1 MTIRAI
7 LYDLDGTLRIGRPLG
22 RQFFADRVTEL
33 GIAITDETRRR
44 AARWEHSYWAESAE
58 LRADRALFGESEAFW
73 ANYSSRQ
80 LLALGVESEQAK
92 ALGPQINRYMSE
104 HFHPEDVLMQGVQ
117 ETLTCLRETGLT
129 LGVISNREEPFGEY
143 LNELGIGE
151 YFDFSLAAGDVNSW
165 KPNKE
170 IFLHGLKMGNL
181 QATETIYVGDNYY
194 ADVVGARNAGLNPV
208 LIDPEN
214 LFDAPGCPVIQ
225 SHHELIP
232 LLEQRELWPGNE
244 K

>member
-151 YFDFSLAAGDVNSW
+151 YFDFSLAAGDVN
-165 KPNKE
+165 
-170 IFLHGLKMGNL
+170 
-181 QATETIYVGDNYY
+181 GDNYY